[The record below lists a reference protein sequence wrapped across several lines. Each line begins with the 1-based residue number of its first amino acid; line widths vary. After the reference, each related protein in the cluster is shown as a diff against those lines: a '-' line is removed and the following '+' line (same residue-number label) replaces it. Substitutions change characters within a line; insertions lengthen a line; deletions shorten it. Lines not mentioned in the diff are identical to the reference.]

1 MRVAIIGASA
11 DRRKFGNKAVRA
23 YHEQGHEVVPVNPKG
38 GKIEGL
44 PVAATIASV
53 SGPVDRASLYL
64 GRAAGLAAVRELAD
78 RGDVAE
84 LWLNPGADDPDVVA
98 EAEQLGLRVV
108 RACSILAVGPMSTD
122 R

>member
-108 RACSILAVGPMSTD
+108 RACSILAVGPMPTD